1 MSVSFNTDSL
11 LDDRER
17 REIRFGRSIVNLES
31 INQLAKLLAREDLSI
46 VHDPAAKT
54 ASFTPSTRVLTLPA
68 WNNIPKIV
76 YLLFAGHEIGHAL
89 FTPADGFD
97 HPLVRKELLN
107 TPYMGLLNIAE
118 DVRIEKRVKRKYPGL
133 RADFAAGYDRLFSA
147 GFFGVAAADIP
158 EQNLADRLNLRFK
171 MGSAGADIIH
181 FADGVET
188 DFLNRGFNLESFED
202 AVVYANDLYD
212 YLVDH
217 PQQQQSSQSDDD
229 SNTSDGDESND
240 SVSSATDESGDE
252 SGESAEASSDS
263 SDASSSDSDDASDDA
278 DADADANADADADAD
293 ADANADADADAD
305 ADAEGEGT
313 ASGDAG
319 SSNDDDSP
327 SFVTITDNAS
337 RDAMDSLIDRNA
349 KVSRNLNIPFERVDW
364 KSMIDDTLVILDQFD
379 EHIAANLS
387 AHAPQFFA
395 DLREQTSRFL
405 SASKPIVSQLAK
417 EFEMRKAADQHRRSS
432 VARTGSINVGKLHAY
447 QYEEDIFLRK
457 TMMPDGKNHG
467 MVMYLDLSGSMVRNM
482 SGTID
487 QLINLVMFCKRVQIP
502 FEVYGFND
510 EFRAAN
516 RNVNHPYAV
525 NDAVVDPGAYLRKF
539 ISSEL
544 KPKDF
549 KRALE
554 YLFFMREYW
563 RVYTSGVSVSTD
575 WMSKYAYLRPI
586 KSDYLSSTPL
596 DDTLIYAYGILDDF
610 KRRTRVQI
618 CNFIILSDGGSNAI
632 RHWNSPDRGSREHVG
647 YNGHNTEDHY
657 FYDEHTRTR
666 FKSGGRWDCSTG
678 FLLDC
683 IKARLGGIRTI
694 GFYLIPFSGVKT
706 RRVVAD
712 AYADNRSSE
721 KLTDAQ
727 YETFK
732 KDGVIVSYNAGYDAR
747 FLIKAGKSL
756 DFDDDDILAGV
767 ADNASLSK
775 IRTAFKT
782 GSKKKVSSR
791 VFINK
796 FAETIS

>member
-17 REIRFGRSIVNLES
+17 RDVRFGRSIVNLES

-89 FTPADGFD
+89 FTPTDGFD

-107 TPYMGLLNIAE
+107 TPYIGILNIAE

-171 MGSAGADIIH
+171 MGSAGADIIP

-212 YLVDH
+212 YLVDQEQQEKE
-217 PQQQQSSQSDDD
+217 QQQQSSQSDDD
-229 SNTSDGDESND
+229 SNTSDGDESDD

-252 SGESAEASSDS
+252 SGESSEASSDS
-263 SDASSSDSDDASDDA
+263 SDASSSDIDDASDDA
-278 DADADANADADADAD
+278 AANADADADGDDESD
-293 ADANADADADAD
+293 AD
-305 ADAEGEGT
+305 GETT

-337 RDAMDSLIDRNA
+337 RDAMESLIDPYA

-364 KSMIDDTLVILDQFD
+364 KSVIDDTLVILDQFD
-379 EHIAANLS
+379 KHIAAKLS
-387 AHAPQFFA
+387 TSAPKFFA

-510 EFRAAN
+510 ESRAAN
-516 RNVNHPYAV
+516 SSVKHSYAV
-525 NDAVVDPGAYLRKF
+525 NDVVVDPGAYLRKF

-563 RVYTSGVSVSTD
+563 RVYTSRGTDSTD
-575 WMSKYAYLRPI
+575 WMSKYPHLRPI

-596 DDTLIYAYGILDDF
+596 DDALIYAYGILDDF

-666 FKSGGRWDCSTG
+666 FKSTGRWDCATG

-694 GFYLIPFSGVKT
+694 GFYLIPFSGVKA

-712 AYADNRSSE
+712 AYADNRASE

>member
-1 MSVSFNTDSL
+1 
-11 LDDRER
+11 
-17 REIRFGRSIVNLES
+17 
-31 INQLAKLLAREDLSI
+31 
-46 VHDPAAKT
+46 
-54 ASFTPSTRVLTLPA
+54 
-68 WNNIPKIV
+68 
-76 YLLFAGHEIGHAL
+76 
-89 FTPADGFD
+89 
-97 HPLVRKELLN
+97 
-107 TPYMGLLNIAE
+107 
-118 DVRIEKRVKRKYPGL
+118 
-133 RADFAAGYDRLFSA
+133 
-147 GFFGVAAADIP
+147 
-158 EQNLADRLNLRFK
+158 
-171 MGSAGADIIH
+171 
-181 FADGVET
+181 
-188 DFLNRGFNLESFED
+188 
-202 AVVYANDLYD
+202 
-212 YLVDH
+212 
-217 PQQQQSSQSDDD
+217 
-229 SNTSDGDESND
+229 
-240 SVSSATDESGDE
+240 
-252 SGESAEASSDS
+252 
-263 SDASSSDSDDASDDA
+263 
-278 DADADANADADADAD
+278 
-293 ADANADADADAD
+293 
-305 ADAEGEGT
+305 
-313 ASGDAG
+313 
-319 SSNDDDSP
+319 
-327 SFVTITDNAS
+327 
-337 RDAMDSLIDRNA
+337 
-349 KVSRNLNIPFERVDW
+349 
-364 KSMIDDTLVILDQFD
+364 MIDDTLVILDQFD
-379 EHIAANLS
+379 EHVAAKLPS
-387 AHAPQFFA
+387 SAPQFFA

-432 VARTGSINVGKLHAY
+432 VSRTGSINVGKLHAY

-510 EFRAAN
+510 EFRVAN
-516 RNVNHPYAV
+516 HDVNHPYALNDVVV
-525 NDAVVDPGAYLRKF
+525 NPGAYLRKF

-563 RVYTSGVSVSTD
+563 RVYTSRGTDSTD
-575 WMSKYAYLRPI
+575 WMSKYTYLLRPI
-586 KSDYLSSTPL
+586 KSDYLCSTPL

-618 CNFIILSDGGSNAI
+618 CNFIILSDGGSNLI
-632 RHWNSPDRGSREHVG
+632 RKWKNSPDRGSCETVG
-647 YNGHNTEDHY
+647 YNGCNTEDHY

-666 FKSGGRWDCSTG
+666 FKSEGRMDHSTG

-694 GFYLIPFSGVKT
+694 GFYLIPFSGAKT
-706 RRVVAD
+706 RRIVAN
-712 AYADNRSSE
+712 AYTDNRGSE
-721 KLTDAQ
+721 NLTDAQ

-756 DFDDDDILAGV
+756 DFDDGDILDGV